1 MPERYHLIGE
11 HVSRSSSP
19 AMMNAA
25 FAELKM
31 DADYRAVSLS
41 REEFAVRFPE
51 LKQESSG
58 MNVTIPYKSDVIPFI
73 DELDEVSSR
82 IGAVNVIKRSGS
94 KYLGYNTDAG
104 GIVNSLR
111 EHGKGAPRRA
121 LLVGAGG
128 AARAFCEAMNELH
141 CASITV
147 VVRDPV
153 RGERFIAEMGRAFP
167 SIRFGFAALSRLT
180 HSDADLV
187 FNATPIGSAENA
199 LPDQLKRVIY
209 GQATVFD
216 AVYRPM
222 KTDLLKTAEL
232 RGCSVIYGY
241 EMLLHQGALAFEI
254 WTGKEAPVEIMRRS
268 LLNSLEVAA

>member
-1 MPERYHLIGE
+1 MPERYCLIGE

-31 DADYRAVSLS
+31 NAEYRAVSLS

-51 LKQESSG
+51 LKRESSG
-58 MNVTIPYKSDVIPFI
+58 MNVTIPYKSDVIPLV

-82 IGAVNVIKRSGS
+82 IGAVNVIKHSGS
-94 KYLGYNTDAG
+94 KYIGYNTDAG
-104 GIVNSLR
+104 GIVNSLK
-111 EHGKGAPRRA
+111 EHGKGAPRSA

-153 RGERFIAEMGRAFP
+153 RGERFVAEMGRAFP
-167 SIRFGFAALSRLT
+167 NIRFGFATLPQLA
-180 HSDADLV
+180 HADTDLI
-187 FNATPIGSAENA
+187 FNATPIGSSEHT

-209 GQATVFD
+209 GHATVFD

-241 EMLLHQGALAFEI
+241 EMLLHQGALAFKI
-254 WTGKEAPVEIMRRS
+254 WTGREAPVETMRRA
-268 LLNSLEVAA
+268 LLNSLEAAA